1 MEDGVGEGEEVFLKD
16 VLSILNFETE
26 IRILY
31 LKKFRRIFF
40 QEERRNCRCKD
51 LEAKKLMAGHGAE
64 NSLCRPECDMGS
76 RGR

>member
-1 MEDGVGEGEEVFLKD
+1 MGEGEEVFLKD
-16 VLSILNFETE
+16 VSSILNFETE